1 MDSGE
6 ILVFNS
12 VQWNCQSLRPKS
24 VALEALLSQE
34 NIQIAVLSETWLEP
48 DSYCNISNYNTF
60 RLDHYDAYG
69 GVGIL
74 THKSIKSTESL
85 TRSPNVGIEMLQVRM
100 HNCRYIENFI
110 SVYCPSTVR
119 TSQKL

>member
-74 THKSIKSTESL
+74 TQKSIKSTDSL
-85 TRSPNVGIEMLQVRM
+85 TRSPNVGIEMSQVRI